1 MKYTET
7 PTLKNNLLYFA
18 TTTALYSLLFY
29 LLSIKLKDFYNPYI
43 GIAAL
48 AASVLID
55 YWLSEKKA
63 RIFVRF
69 ISVIL
74 IIIIINSLVSLLSY
88 LASPEDRLN
97 IFDKIPYVFRRD
109 FLLSSVFIVFYFFFD
124 GSRVR
129 KVNKIFYF
137 LSTAIV
143 ITLYFFV
150 FRYDTEINKTIF
162 KNYFNY
168 SALIT
173 AVAVLL
179 AFRHIAF
186 IQNIYYKKFKRKDFL
201 LTLIIL
207 IPLVFFLFSV
217 ILQKHI
223 NNANK
228 GNSALFDQNLFNFDF
243 SDYVELKDEIKMSED
258 KVLVMELQGFDA
270 ATNKKI
276 SEGWNRQI
284 YLKRFALEEYTDRG
298 NFKVADNY
306 QDPTSP
312 PAFVSGY
319 MWSMRSIPEY
329 KKRSSILEILYLVNI
344 DSASLMGS
352 DLLTKVVPVT
362 NWSGSPYKQIYKSFC
377 EVSSA
382 SATDVLNDGNSQK
395 KFLSSL
401 HPERK
406 KLLLDWGGGK
416 KNEKVK
422 ELAESITK
430 NYNNLLYKTLAV
442 QQYLLDE
449 YYYSLKPG
457 LSKSS
462 NQLEYFLF
470 ESKKGYCSYFAFAM
484 TLMLRS
490 VGIAS
495 RVSVG
500 FAPDMENRTL
510 NFYEI
515 RSIDGHAW
523 VEVFFD
529 DYGWLT
535 FDPTSSNI
543 APGEYY
549 DFALKNEEERLNLVE
564 QILKNRD
571 KMSDITKEIDE
582 RSSILDKI
590 TYNLKKSIGWIGLT
604 AFILTIIFLSILIAI
619 KKNMNSVLYRFT
631 KNYRK
636 KIIYL
641 YKSLAGKL
649 LDVGIVVRSGESV
662 LEFGERVS
670 KENGIEFINITKAYQ
685 RALFYENSPIN
696 EETVDLKSIIAR
708 FNKEYKAIGIKRR
721 IAAVFNISRLWR
733 KIIPIII
740 FVLLSG
746 NIYSQDIDFDIPDLD
761 NVDRYIDM
769 AQTALNENFYDKAL
783 AILNAAEA
791 KFPDS
796 YKPNYRKGKIYLTNE
811 LNENALI
818 ELLKAKDKG
827 YLSEI
832 LYTEISNCYGKI
844 GEDRKAVEILEEAY
858 NFYKTIEL
866 YDNLGWMYYK
876 VHDLSKGIKLVEEGL
891 ETYPK
896 SSDLLMTLGTLYSE
910 AWDYLKSKESYLSSI
925 DYSYEDYKSNSF
937 RSIAY
942 YNLALL
948 EHGFLLYDNAFNSTN
963 AAISYINRSSPHLEL
978 NYLYLGALELNN
990 AYDEV
995 IKATQLEP
1003 RTLFP
1008 EMSLVKIN
1016 ALSGKIDE
1024 ALNLLNNLL
1033 NTKDF
1038 GWMLYFGTNKAAYYS
1053 EIFMDMSLIY
1063 EYKANMCNFSEKN
1076 NIKNKFT
1083 RIFRKIYYKVKSLL
1097 YNIRYTNVLI
1107 KIGEEKIDG
1116 GSNLEGLHQLY
1127 DAYERIWPAKA
1138 LKILKLTEDIELKA
1152 IPAKKRFFDINRAIL
1167 NGRRSIFFGKNDNKK
1182 LISDA
1187 LPLIDKRWEKS
1198 LLTDALTELVKLSK
1212 GDEKEFYLNKLFIAF
1227 PTLIPI
1233 NNFRINM
1240 NISFFGDKFSDY
1252 QQKKIINRLKAR
1264 GIIHKTNA
1272 EIKLNIDVING
1283 DQIVVSV
1290 YNKEALLSNYMTTV
1304 DDVYNFDDL
1313 SLEIFNK
1320 IFIYGLK

>member
-1 MKYTET
+1 
-7 PTLKNNLLYFA
+7 
-18 TTTALYSLLFY
+18 
-29 LLSIKLKDFYNPYI
+29 
-43 GIAAL
+43 
-48 AASVLID
+48 
-55 YWLSEKKA
+55 
-63 RIFVRF
+63 
-69 ISVIL
+69 
-74 IIIIINSLVSLLSY
+74 
-88 LASPEDRLN
+88 
-97 IFDKIPYVFRRD
+97 
-109 FLLSSVFIVFYFFFD
+109 
-124 GSRVR
+124 
-129 KVNKIFYF
+129 
-137 LSTAIV
+137 
-143 ITLYFFV
+143 
-150 FRYDTEINKTIF
+150 
-162 KNYFNY
+162 
-168 SALIT
+168 
-173 AVAVLL
+173 LL
-179 AFRHIAF
+179 A
-186 IQNIYYKKFKRKDFL
+186 
-201 LTLIIL
+201 LIIL

-223 NNANK
+223 SNANK
-228 GNSALFDQNLFNFDF
+228 GNSALFNQNLFNFDF

-270 ATNKKI
+270 STNKKI

-284 YLKRFALEEYTDRG
+284 YLKRFSLEEYTDRG

-312 PAFVSGY
+312 PAFISGY
-319 MWSMRSIPEY
+319 MWSMKSIPEY
-329 KKRSSILEILYLVNI
+329 KRRSPILEILYLVNI

-362 NWSGSPYKQIYKSFC
+362 NWSDSPYKQIYKSFC
-377 EVSSA
+377 SISGA
-382 SATDVLNDGNSQK
+382 STLDVLRDGNSQK

-430 NYNNLLYKTLAV
+430 KYNNLLYKTLAI

-495 RVSVG
+495 RVAVG

-571 KMSDITKEIDE
+571 KMTDITKELDE
-582 RSSILDKI
+582 KSFALDRI
-590 TYNLKKSIGWIGLT
+590 IYNLKRSIGWIGLT
-604 AFILTIIFLSILIAI
+604 AFIMTIVFLTALIAI
-619 KKNMNSVLYRFT
+619 KKNINSVLYKLT

-636 KIIYL
+636 KIVYL

-649 LDVGIVVRSGESV
+649 LDIGIAVRSGESI

-670 KENGIEFINITKAYQ
+670 KENGIEFVNITKAYQ
-685 RALFYENSPIN
+685 KALFQEKTPIYEDS
-696 EETVDLKSIIAR
+696 VDLDSILTR
-708 FNKEYKAIGIKRR
+708 FKKEYGEIDIKKR
-721 IAAVFNISRLWR
+721 IAAIFNISRLWR
-733 KIIPIII
+733 KIIPMILIL
-740 FVLLSG
+740 FLG
-746 NIYSQDIDFDIPDLD
+746 ENIYSQDINFNIPDMD
-761 NVDRYIDM
+761 NVDAYINM
-769 AQTALNENFYDKAL
+769 AQTALNGNFYDKAL
-783 AILNAAEA
+783 AILNAAES

-796 YKPNYRKGKIYLTNE
+796 YKPNYRKGKIYITNE

-827 YLSEI
+827 YLTEI

-844 GEDRKAVEILEEAY
+844 GEDKKAVEILEEAY
-858 NFYKTIEL
+858 NYYKTIEL

-891 ETYPK
+891 KTYPK

-910 AWDYLKSKESYLSSI
+910 AWDYPKSKESYLNSI

-990 AYDEV
+990 AYNEV

-1016 ALSGKIDE
+1016 ALAGKLDE
-1024 ALNLLNNLL
+1024 ALTLLNDLL
-1033 NTKDF
+1033 NTNDF
-1038 GWMLYFGTNKAAYYS
+1038 SWMLYFGTNKAAYYS
-1053 EIFMDMSLIY
+1053 EIFMDISLIY
-1063 EYKANMCNFSEKN
+1063 EYKANMVNFSEKN
-1076 NIKNKFT
+1076 SIKNRFT

-1097 YNIRYTNVLI
+1097 FNIRYTNVLI
-1107 KIGEEKIDG
+1107 KIGEEKIKG
-1116 GSNLEGLHQLY
+1116 GSNLEGLHQIY

-1167 NGRRSIFFGKNDNKK
+1167 NGRRFNIFGKNYNKK
-1182 LISDA
+1182 LINDA

-1227 PTLIPI
+1227 PTLIPM
-1233 NNFRINM
+1233 NNFKIKM
-1240 NISFFGDKFSDY
+1240 NVSFFGDKFSTT
-1252 QQKKIINRLKAR
+1252 QRKKIIDRLKSR
-1264 GIIHKTNA
+1264 GIVHNTGA
-1272 EIKLNIDVING
+1272 EIKLNLDVING
-1283 DQIVVSV
+1283 NQIVVSV
-1290 YNKEALLSNYMTTV
+1290 FNKDVLLSNYLTTV
-1304 DDVYNFDDL
+1304 DDLYNFDAL

-1320 IFIYGLK
+1320 IFIYELK